1 MPRLVK
7 GGKWTYGWVV
17 VGLGTQVTIPPD
29 AWREFGFEAGGEAVF
44 VPGSR
49 RSGGFGVSTPG
60 LMGQVAER
68 LGGSALHE
76 LGRGQLDEY
85 GQVALPP
92 AVGMKAGDRLLAV
105 RGSRY
110 GLGFAAKGPVYEE
123 ALRHPELD
131 VFE

>member
-17 VGLGTQVTIPPD
+17 VRQGGEVTIPPG
-29 AWREFGFEAGGEAVF
+29 AWREFGFEAGGEAIF

-49 RSGGFGVSTPG
+49 RSGGFGISTPR
-60 LMGQVAER
+60 LMSQVSGR
-68 LGGSALHE
+68 LGGGAMRE
-76 LGRGQLDEY
+76 LGRGHFGEC
-85 GQVALPP
+85 GQVVLPSTVDVKP
-92 AVGMKAGDRLLAV
+92 GDRLLAV

-110 GLGFAAKGPVYEE
+110 ALGFVAVGPVYEG
-123 ALRHPELD
+123 ALKHPELK